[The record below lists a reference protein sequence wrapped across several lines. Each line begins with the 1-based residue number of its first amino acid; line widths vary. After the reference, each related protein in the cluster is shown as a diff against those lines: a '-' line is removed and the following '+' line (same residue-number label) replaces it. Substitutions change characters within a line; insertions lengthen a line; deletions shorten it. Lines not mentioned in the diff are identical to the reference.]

1 MYRGAQYGGYV
12 QSSKGSRTDP
22 PTKSNI
28 AVSHEAAAK
37 GDIVQLVSTPTYQP
51 NGFHR
56 SCPQAHTVACSY
68 SVVQVMESLAGT
80 DERFWTFL
88 VCDRSC
94 LPSGSFTS
102 LSISLSLSL
111 QRRMLTAQEIDPIT
125 FDEHNCTL
133 AHKAAMNGHV
143 VVLSY
148 LLKDGGMPI
157 NALQIPD
164 ENFTT
169 PAMLAIQVYSVC
181 STIRD
186 NI

>member
-1 MYRGAQYGGYV
+1 MTSHHGSHDLHMTSHHGSHDPHMTSHLGSHDPHMYRGAQYGGYV

-111 QRRMLTAQEIDPIT
+111 SSVACSLLRR
-125 FDEHNCTL
+125 
-133 AHKAAMNGHV
+133 
-143 VVLSY
+143 
-148 LLKDGGMPI
+148 
-157 NALQIPD
+157 
-164 ENFTT
+164 
-169 PAMLAIQVYSVC
+169 
-181 STIRD
+181 
-186 NI
+186 